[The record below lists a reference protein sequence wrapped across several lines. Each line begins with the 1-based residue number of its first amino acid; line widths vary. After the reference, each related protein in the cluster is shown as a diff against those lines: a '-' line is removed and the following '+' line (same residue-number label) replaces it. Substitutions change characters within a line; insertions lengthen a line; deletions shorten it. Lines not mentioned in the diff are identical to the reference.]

1 MTPDE
6 ETPGAAEAPETPGA
20 ALTPEAPAVPTPTPK
35 KSDARRRPKTGAE
48 PTAAGAKGSE
58 ASTAKPAK
66 KTKKE
71 EVEKAPRRPTLDPEL
86 ARLLS
91 TRDRVDAR
99 RPLFVA
105 QAAHRYWRIGR
116 KQSWRRPRGLQS
128 KQRRH
133 YGYRSEV
140 VSIGYGSPR
149 RTRGL
154 TPTGFRPVLVRTPKD
169 LDTLDRLVDAA
180 IIARTVG
187 TRRRLVLEESARK
200 LGIHVLNPITPA
212 SQEE

>member
-1 MTPDE
+1 MAAD
-6 ETPGAAEAPETPGA
+6 ETPGAAETPPKAETPSPEGA
-20 ALTPEAPAVPTPTPK
+20 PVPTPTPK
-35 KSDARRRPKTGAE
+35 KSDARRRA
-48 PTAAGAKGSE
+48 
-58 ASTAKPAK
+58 PAK
-66 KTKKE
+66 SPKAAEAAEKPKAETKKP
-71 EVEKAPRRPTLDPEL
+71 VVKAPRRPTLEPEL

-91 TRDRVDAR
+91 TRDRVDER
-99 RPLFVA
+99 RPKFVA

-116 KQSWRRPRGLQS
+116 KLSWRRPRGLQS

-169 LDTLDRLVDAA
+169 LDALDRLVDAA

-212 SQEE
+212 SKEE

>member
-1 MTPDE
+1 MSEE
-6 ETPGAAEAPETPGA
+6 ETPTEPK
-20 ALTPEAPAVPTPTPK
+20 APAATSEGAPTPAPTPK
-35 KSDARRRPKTGAE
+35 KSDARRRRRPAAEAGSAPAAEAKAE
-48 PTAAGAKGSE
+48 P
-58 ASTAKPAK
+58 
-66 KTKKE
+66 
-71 EVEKAPRRPTLDPEL
+71 EKAPKSETPSARRRPTLEPEL
-86 ARLLS
+86 ARLLH
-91 TRDRVDAR
+91 TRDRVDRR

-116 KQSWRRPRGLQS
+116 KDSWRRPRGLQS

-154 TPTGFRPVLVRTPKD
+154 TPTGFRPVLVRTTKD
-169 LDTLDRLVDAA
+169 LEALDRLVDAA

-200 LGIHVLNPITPA
+200 LGIHVLNPITAAPK
-212 SQEE
+212 EE